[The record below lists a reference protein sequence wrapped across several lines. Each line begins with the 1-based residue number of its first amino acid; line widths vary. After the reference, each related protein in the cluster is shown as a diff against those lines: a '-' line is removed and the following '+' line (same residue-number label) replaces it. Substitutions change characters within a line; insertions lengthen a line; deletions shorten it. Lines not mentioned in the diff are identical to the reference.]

1 MSDRL
6 NEKSRVLL
14 NSLVEK
20 YIEGGQPVASKIL
33 AGSSMVRVSP
43 ATVRSIMAELEELGY
58 VSSPHPSAG
67 KVPTALGYRFF
78 VDSLINVSP
87 LGSYDL
93 ANLNRSLRP
102 RFILKRAC

>member
-1 MSDRL
+1 MYWELIGVVYYSKREPRSGDLILSDRL

-20 YIEGGQPVASKIL
+20 YIEGGQPIASKIL

-58 VSSPHPSAG
+58 VSSPHP
-67 KVPTALGYRFF
+67 
-78 VDSLINVSP
+78 
-87 LGSYDL
+87 
-93 ANLNRSLRP
+93 RP
-102 RFILKRAC
+102 EKSRQRWVTDFL